1 MANGD
6 RPFHITR
13 VEFYRALVVVWMY
26 IMMVILDLLRIE
38 WRWTT
43 AILFLLSFFMM
54 ITYSVQVLRDRSGS
68 LSRTLAARQ
77 GDRERPVAE
86 D

>member
-6 RPFHITR
+6 RPVHITR
-13 VEFYRALVVVWMY
+13 GEFSRALVLVWLY
-26 IMMVILDLLRIE
+26 IMLVMVDLLRLE

-43 AILFLLSFFMM
+43 GILFLASFFMV
-54 ITYSVQVLRDRSGS
+54 IAYLVQSYRDPWGS
-68 LSRTLAARQ
+68 PSRTIGARQ

>member
-6 RPFHITR
+6 RPVHISR
-13 VEFYRALVVVWMY
+13 GEFYRALAVVWVY
-26 IMMVILDLLRIE
+26 IMLVILDLYRLE

-43 AILFLLSFFMM
+43 GILFLLSFFMV
-54 ITYSVQVLRDRSGS
+54 ITYSVQSLRDRSGS
-68 LSRTLAARQ
+68 LSAAIGARQ
-77 GDRERPVAE
+77 GDHERAVAE